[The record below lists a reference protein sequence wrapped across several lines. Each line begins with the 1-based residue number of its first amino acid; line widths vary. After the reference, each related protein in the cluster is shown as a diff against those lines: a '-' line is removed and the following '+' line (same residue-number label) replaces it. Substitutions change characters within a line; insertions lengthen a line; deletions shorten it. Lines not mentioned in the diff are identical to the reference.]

1 MATKNDK
8 VILDLKKEIEA
19 KKKLLAAEVKFTPVT
34 NCSLEL
40 DGIRYNLHVANQE
53 TLLMLIAKL
62 SAMKTAL
69 ATAMPGETLTIGG
82 YPVAVWLEDLTMKF
96 KVQNVSREKERLQKL
111 EAKLH
116 ALLSIDTKVELEIE
130 DLKSQI

>member
-19 KKKLLAAEVKFTPVT
+19 KKKLLSSEPKFLPVT
-34 NCSLEL
+34 NCNLEL
-40 DGIRYNLHVANQE
+40 DGTRYNLHVVNQE

-69 ATAMPGETLTIGG
+69 AIVMPNETLTFGG
-82 YPVAVWLEDLTMKF
+82 YPAAVWLEDLSMKF
-96 KVQNVSREKERLQKL
+96 KVQNVSRERDRLQKL
-111 EAKLH
+111 EANLH